1 MYIDNLICSSC
12 HPPADTPRC
21 FKMGMWYEGYGK
33 CTEIGGK
40 LS

>member
-1 MYIDNLICSSC
+1 MIIWYVL
-12 HPPADTPRC
+12 HVTPADTPRC

-33 CTEIGGK
+33 CTEIEGN